1 MANDVTSEI
10 VISSPD
16 REQALRA
23 VAREHL
29 RAWMRPG
36 GSIALERIGRDAIRD
51 AADATARTSRSVE
64 PASTEGILADI
75 ERFAAALTEPPK
87 ARTRWWSSRRPEA
100 DPPTAS
106 DLAALIERLDRQRD
120 VLTRR
125 MISLQTD
132 RQRFVVLDA
141 ALEDAVHL
149 IRAFGPVV
157 EAAVQ
162 ELRVQGGGEAARIE
176 AETAAALLDRQ
187 RAVLT
192 QLAVHRQAIMTLDMI
207 ISNETTLSAALEQ
220 ARTATVS
227 ALQVAMAARRAAADG
242 TLIARQGAA
251 LAQTIDRARA
261 GKAGGSEHA
270 RRMLEDALT
279 QARTAIAA
287 MSDRGKR

>member
-1 MANDVTSEI
+1 MANDVTFEI

-100 DPPTAS
+100 DPPTAL

-157 EAAVQ
+157 EAAVR
-162 ELRVQGGGEAARIE
+162 ELRVQGGGEAVRIE

-207 ISNETTLSAALEQ
+207 ISNETTLGAALEQ

-251 LAQTIDRARA
+251 LAQTIDRASA
-261 GKAGGSEHA
+261 GKADGSEHA
-270 RRMLEDALT
+270 KRMLKDALT
-279 QARTAIAA
+279 QAKTAIAA
-287 MSDRGKR
+287 MSDRGTR

>member
-1 MANDVTSEI
+1 MANDLTFDI

-16 REQALRA
+16 REQAMRA
-23 VAREHL
+23 GAREHL

-64 PASTEGILADI
+64 PAATEGILADI

-87 ARTRWWSSRRPEA
+87 ARTRWWSACRPNAE
-100 DPPTAS
+100 PPTKL

-120 VLTRR
+120 ILTRR

-132 RQRFVVLDA
+132 RQRFTILDA

-157 EAAVQ
+157 EAAVR
-162 ELRVQGGGEAARIE
+162 ELRAEGGNEAARIE
-176 AETAAALLDRQ
+176 AEASLALLERQ

-227 ALQVAMAARRAAADG
+227 ALQVAIAARRAAADG
-242 TLIARQGAA
+242 TLIVRKGAA
-251 LAQTIDRARA
+251 LAQAIDRAST
-261 GKAGGSEHA
+261 GTAGGSGHA
-270 RRMLEDALT
+270 QRMLEDALT

-287 MSDRGKR
+287 MPDRGTR

>member
-10 VISSPD
+10 VSNSPD
-16 REQALRA
+16 REQAMRA
-23 VAREHL
+23 AAREHL

-87 ARTRWWSSRRPEA
+87 ARTRWWSARRPEA

-106 DLAALIERLDRQRD
+106 DLATLIERLDRQRD

-132 RQRFVVLDA
+132 RQRFTILDA

-157 EAAVQ
+157 EAAVR
-162 ELRVQGGGEAARIE
+162 ELRAEGGNEAARIE
-176 AETAAALLDRQ
+176 AEASLALLKRQ

-251 LAQTIDRARA
+251 LAQTIDRASA
-261 GKAGGSEHA
+261 GNAGGSEHA
-270 RRMLEDALT
+270 KRMLEDALT

-287 MSDRGKR
+287 MSDRGTR